1 MTASISSEARRNQ
14 TSILIRD
21 RENPPKPNGQTNR
34 HTDGRTDI
42 IIYRVASLL
51 KIHKNEIEL

>member
-1 MTASISSEARRNQ
+1 MTTSISSVARRNQ

-42 IIYRVASLL
+42 IIYKVALL
-51 KIHKNEIEL
+51 LIKKVWTL